1 MYKNQSG
8 FTIIELVVVIVIL
21 GILAAVAAP
30 KFLGLQSDARRT
42 VMEGVE
48 GALRGGVSIVH
59 AKALIADQ
67 TTGLIDLNNDGTLDG
82 ADDIRVVNAYP
93 DKDWIDGSTNNA
105 GAGSNSV
112 NAILELTPTTD
123 FTLINSGATGRE
135 IRHANAPDPT
145 TCYVR
150 YTEPA
155 ALGDEPTFANDFS
168 GC

>member
-59 AKALIADQ
+59 AKSLVADQ
-67 TTGLIDLNNDGTLDG
+67 ANGLIDLNNDGTLDG
-82 ADDIRVVNAYP
+82 ADDLQVVNSYP
-93 DKDWIDGSTNNA
+93 DRDWIDGSTSGTGA
-105 GAGSNSV
+105 GANSA
-112 NAILELTPTTD
+112 NAILELTPAAD
-123 FTLINSGATGRE
+123 FTLVSSGSTGLE
-135 IRHANAPDPT
+135 IRHANASDPT